1 MSNLKKW
8 LKNNKLILIGSIVGG
23 IGGYLYYYFIGCSSG
38 SCAIT
43 SKPINSMIYFSV
55 MGGLAASI
63 IKPNSDK
70 AKENEIE

>member
-1 MSNLKKW
+1 MWNLKKW
-8 LKNNKLILIGSIVGG
+8 LRSNKFIVIGAIVGG
-23 IGGYLYYYFIGCSSG
+23 IGGYLYYYFIGCASG

-63 IKPNSDK
+63 IKPNLDK